1 MSLNFA
7 IIVAECAFWVTIK
20 GNYVCMEIRG
30 ASFNLADS
38 GLAILV
44 DAGSSF
50 SDKISLQK
58 LILHI

>member
-1 MSLNFA
+1 MHGDS
-7 IIVAECAFWVTIK
+7 
-20 GNYVCMEIRG
+20 G

-50 SDKISLQK
+50 SDKISLKK